1 MYTTMEFFSPQKQK
15 TKTKRMIDS
24 KKNDKA
30 SSLKWSKQKVVDG
43 ETCVAIKLNYNH
55 HIVLF

>member
-1 MYTTMEFFSPQKQK
+1 MYTTMEFFFPQKQK

-43 ETCVAIKLNYNH
+43 ET
-55 HIVLF
+55 